1 VATERLD
8 MTGGLVFRTC
18 RREMAC
24 GERTLIMGIL
34 NVTPDSFSD
43 GGSFF
48 SLSGAVAEGIRLVS
62 SGADLLD
69 IGGESTR
76 PGSDPVTPEEEKER
90 VIPVIRA
97 LVKKID
103 VPISIDTTKAAVARE
118 AIAAG
123 AEIINDISALRFDE
137 DMLPVAAASGAGLI
151 LMHMR
156 GLPKDMQK
164 GSLYYP
170 SLIEDITA
178 FLEERLQRALA
189 GGVARENTMLDPGI
203 GFGKTAADNMR
214 ILKHLACFRVLGRP
228 ILTGMSRKAF
238 IGTVTGGEPRERVE
252 GTAAALA
259 VAIANGSSVVRV
271 HDVAVMKKVAAM
283 TDAIIRA

>member
-1 VATERLD
+1 MRQVTKGMLYK
-8 MTGGLVFRTC
+8 TS
-18 RREMAC
+18 RRELVL

-43 GGSFF
+43 GGRLASTAE
-48 SLSGAVAEGIRLVS
+48 AVAEGERLIAA
-62 SGADLLD
+62 GADLLD

-76 PGSDPVTPEEEKER
+76 PGSDPVTPEEEWQR

-103 VPISIDTTKAAVARE
+103 VPISIDTTKASVARE
-118 AIAAG
+118 AIASG
-123 AEIINDISALRFDE
+123 AEIINDVSAMRFDAE
-137 DMLPVAAASGAGLI
+137 MPQVAATTGAGVI

-156 GLPKDMQK
+156 GLPKDMQV
-164 GSLYYP
+164 GSLHYP
-170 SLIEDITA
+170 DLIEDITA
-178 FLEERLQRALA
+178 FLRERIAAALA
-189 GGVARENTMLDPGI
+189 AGVANASIMVDPGI

-214 ILKHLACFRVLGRP
+214 ILKYLRAFRALERP

-238 IGTVTGGEPRERVE
+238 IGKVTGGEPRERME
-252 GTAAALA
+252 GTAAALT
-259 VAIANGSSVVRV
+259 VAIMNGSDLVRV
-271 HDVAVMKKVAAM
+271 HDVAAMKKVAAM